1 MGVAALAATLVIL
14 FGGVFRHE
22 RVAIASSA
30 LPTAVVEQ
38 LQRGFATGD
47 TAALVTGL
55 QSELRADPGSV
66 KTWGSLG
73 LAYEQ
78 RARETGDSTY
88 YGKAEGALRRA
99 LSLRP
104 DDLVATAGLGQLA
117 LSRHRFTEALR
128 LGERARTISP
138 TTAGVYGVI
147 GDAEI
152 ELGRYGPAFRDF
164 NHMAA
169 LKPDVSSYSR
179 VSYARELIGR
189 TDAAVQAMQLAVSAS
204 VGEREAG
211 AWTRVQLGLLYL
223 STGRPRLAAIEM
235 RQALELFP
243 GYAFGLDGMAQTQV
257 ALGHVTT
264 ALRYEQEAVNRIP
277 LPQYVGLL
285 GDLYHASGNQA
296 AAQQQYSLIG
306 DIERLLAANGVR
318 NDLDIALFDVDHG
331 IRVQHALGLARQG
344 FTFRPSVFGD
354 DVLAWALA
362 RNGSCAE
369 ALHYSR
375 LSLRLGT
382 RDAVKYFHR
391 GMIER
396 CLGRNDEARTWFKR
410 ALALNPHFSVLWAP
424 VARRLT

>member
-1 MGVAALAATLVIL
+1 MGVAAVAATLVIL
-14 FGGVFRHE
+14 FGGVWRHD

-30 LPTAVVEQ
+30 LPTAVVDQ
-38 LQRGFATGD
+38 LQRGFGTGD

-55 QSELRADPGSV
+55 QAELKADGGSA
-66 KTWGSLG
+66 KAWGSLG

-78 RARETGDSTY
+78 RARETGDASY
-88 YGKAEGALRRA
+88 YAKAGGALHRA

-104 DDLVATAGLGQLA
+104 NDLVATAGLGQLA
-117 LSRHRFTEALR
+117 LSRHRFGEALR
-128 LGERARTISP
+128 LGERARAISP
-138 TTAGVYGVI
+138 TTAGVYGVL
-147 GDAEI
+147 GDAEL
-152 ELGRYGPAFRDF
+152 ELGHYGPAFRDF
-164 NHMAA
+164 NRMAA
-169 LKPDVSSYSR
+169 LKPSVSSYAR
-179 VSYARELIGR
+179 VSYARELLGH
-189 TDAAVQAMQLAVSAS
+189 TAAAVQAMQLAVSAA

-223 STGRPRLAAIEM
+223 QTGRPKLAEAQM
-235 RQALELFP
+235 RQALALDP
-243 GYAFGLDGMAQTQV
+243 GYAFGLDGMAQAQA
-257 ALGHVTT
+257 ALGRRNS
-264 ALRYEQEAVNRIP
+264 AIRYEQAAVDRIP

-285 GDLYHASGNQA
+285 GDLFHASGNDA
-296 AAQQQYSLIG
+296 AAQQQYALIR

-331 IRVQHALGLARQG
+331 VHLKHALRLAREG
-344 FTFRPSVFGD
+344 YRFRPSVFGD

-362 RNGSCAE
+362 RNGACGD
-369 ALHYSR
+369 ALHYSK

-396 CLGRNDEARTWFKR
+396 CLGHNKAAQGWFRR

-424 VARRLT
+424 LARRLA

>member
-1 MGVAALAATLVIL
+1 MGVAAVAATLVIL
-14 FGGVFRHE
+14 FGGVFRHD

-38 LQRGFATGD
+38 LQRGFGTGD

-55 QSELRADPGSV
+55 QSELKADPGSA
-66 KTWGSLG
+66 KAWGSLG

-78 RARETGDSTY
+78 RARETGDASY
-88 YGKAEGALRRA
+88 YGKAGGALRRA
-99 LSLRP
+99 LGLRP
-104 DDLVATAGLGQLA
+104 NDLVATAGLGQLA
-117 LSRHRFTEALR
+117 LSRHRFREALR
-128 LGERARTISP
+128 LGLRARAISP
-138 TTAGVYGVI
+138 TTAGVYGVL
-147 GDAEI
+147 GDAEL
-152 ELGRYGPAFRDF
+152 ELGRYTPAFRDF

-169 LKPDVSSYSR
+169 LKPDVSSYAR
-179 VSYARELIGR
+179 VSYARELIGH
-189 TDAAVQAMQLAVSAS
+189 TKDAVRAMQLAVSSA

-223 STGRPRLAAIEM
+223 GTGRPKLAEVEM

-257 ALGHVTT
+257 ALDHLHA
-264 ALRYEQEAVNRIP
+264 ALRYEQQAVDRIP

-285 GDLYHASGNQA
+285 GDLYHASGNNA
-296 AAQQQYSLIG
+296 AARQQYALIG

-318 NDLDIALFDVDHG
+318 NDLDIALFDVDHDL
-331 IRVQHALGLARQG
+331 RVDHALSLARQG
-344 FTFRPSVFGD
+344 YQFRPSVFGD

-362 RNGSCAE
+362 RNGACGE

-382 RDAVKYFHR
+382 RDANKYFHR

-396 CLGRNDEARTWFKR
+396 CLGNRADARAWFTR

-424 VARRLT
+424 VARRLA

>member
-14 FGGVFRHE
+14 FGGVFRHD

-55 QSELRADPGSV
+55 QSELKADPGSV
-66 KTWGSLG
+66 KAWGSLG

-78 RARETGDSTY
+78 RARETGDSSY
-88 YGKAEGALRRA
+88 YGKAGGALRRA
-99 LSLRP
+99 LGLRP
-104 DDLVATAGLGQLA
+104 NDLVATAGLGQLA
-117 LSRHRFTEALR
+117 LSRHRFREALR
-128 LGERARTISP
+128 LGQHARKISP
-138 TTAGVYGVI
+138 TTAGVYGVL
-147 GDAEI
+147 GDAEL
-152 ELGRYGPAFRDF
+152 ELGRYTPAFQDF

-169 LKPDVSSYSR
+169 LKPDVSSYAR

-189 TDAAVQAMQLAVSAS
+189 TNDAVHAMQLAVSSS

-223 STGRPRLAAIEM
+223 GTARPKLAEVQM

-257 ALGHVTT
+257 ALGHLQT
-264 ALRYEQEAVNRIP
+264 ALRFEQQAVDRIP

-285 GDLYHASGNQA
+285 GDLYRANGDDASA
-296 AAQQQYSLIG
+296 RQQYALIG

-331 IRVQHALGLARQG
+331 MHLEHALSLARQG
-344 FTFRPSVFGD
+344 FQFRPSVFGD

-362 RNGSCAE
+362 RNGACGD

-382 RDAVKYFHR
+382 RDANKYFHR

-396 CLGRNDEARTWFKR
+396 CLGNRADARAWFRR

-424 VARRLT
+424 VARRLA

>member
-1 MGVAALAATLVIL
+1 
-14 FGGVFRHE
+14 
-22 RVAIASSA
+22 
-30 LPTAVVEQ
+30 
-38 LQRGFATGD
+38 
-47 TAALVTGL
+47 
-55 QSELRADPGSV
+55 
-66 KTWGSLG
+66 
-73 LAYEQ
+73 
-78 RARETGDSTY
+78 
-88 YGKAEGALRRA
+88 
-99 LSLRP
+99 
-104 DDLVATAGLGQLA
+104 
-117 LSRHRFTEALR
+117 
-128 LGERARTISP
+128 
-138 TTAGVYGVI
+138 
-147 GDAEI
+147 
-152 ELGRYGPAFRDF
+152 
-164 NHMAA
+164 
-169 LKPDVSSYSR
+169 
-179 VSYARELIGR
+179 
-189 TDAAVQAMQLAVSAS
+189 MQLAVSAS

-223 STGRPRLAAIEM
+223 STGRPKLAEIEM

-424 VARRLT
+424 VARRLA

>member
-14 FGGVFRHE
+14 FGGVFRHD

-30 LPTAVVEQ
+30 LPTAVVDQ

-55 QSELRADPGSV
+55 QAQLKSDGGNA
-66 KTWGSLG
+66 KAWGSLG

-78 RARETGDSTY
+78 RARETGDASY
-88 YGKAEGALRRA
+88 YGKAGGALRRA

-117 LSRHRFTEALR
+117 LSRHRFGDALR
-128 LGERARTISP
+128 LGQRAKAISP
-138 TTAGVYGVI
+138 TTAGVYGVL
-147 GDAEI
+147 GDAEL
-152 ELGRYGPAFRDF
+152 ELGRYGPAFNDF
-164 NHMAA
+164 NRMAA
-169 LKPDVSSYSR
+169 LKPSVSSYAR

-189 TDAAVQAMQLAVSAS
+189 TSSALQAMELAVSAA

-223 STGRPRLAAIEM
+223 QTGRAKPAEREM
-235 RQALELFP
+235 RQALQLFP
-243 GYAFGLDGMAQTQV
+243 GYAFGLDGMAQAQI
-257 ALGHVTT
+257 ALGRRS
-264 ALRYEQEAVNRIP
+264 AAIRYEQEAVDRIP

-285 GDLYHASGNQA
+285 GDLYHAAGDQA
-296 AAQQQYSLIG
+296 AAQRQYSLIG

-318 NDLDIALFDVDHG
+318 NDLDIALFDIDHG
-331 IRVQHALGLARQG
+331 VRVKHALELARQG
-344 FTFRPSVFGD
+344 FRFRPSVFGD

-362 RNGSCAE
+362 RNGACDE
-369 ALHYSR
+369 ALHYSK

-396 CLGRNDEARTWFKR
+396 CLGRRAESRTWFKR

-424 VARRLT
+424 VARRLQ